1 MCAMFF
7 DFDDEIEV
15 ISEELLLKALELSDK
30 IVETLKR
37 IPISKKLKVEINIR
51 KPSDLVVT
59 GLALKI
65 AKHELSKFR
74 KSFRITN
81 TTNGWTI
88 QITPR
93 KSHDA
98 LEKTDDIVFVLG
110 EIARLWRAIRNQA
123 GEWIET
129 YIDIAPRYVIDRFL
143 RVFEH
148 LDLLVILLKKISKM
162 KK

>member
-15 ISEELLLKALELSDK
+15 ISEELLLKALELSEK
-30 IVETLKR
+30 IVNTLKR
-37 IPISKKLKVEINIR
+37 IPIGKKLKMEISIR
-51 KPSDLVVT
+51 KPSDLVVA

-65 AKHELSKFR
+65 VKHELSKSR

-98 LEKTDDIVFVLG
+98 LEKTEDIIFVLG
-110 EIARLWRAIRNQA
+110 EIARLWRTIRDQV

-129 YIDIAPRYVIDRFL
+129 YIDVAPRYVIDRFL
-143 RVFEH
+143 RVFVH
-148 LDLLVILLKKISKM
+148 LDLLMILLRKISKIDR
-162 KK
+162 